1 MAGINLTGLIN
12 AARNVQKPISLAAV
26 ALLVLYLVF
35 SQIVGKIQIIDQKIL
50 PEIVTWIGIITL
62 VAVVM
67 SISSYVLPFFPKGRA
82 GELVVGSPIVTSPTG
97 PARSSR
103 TRGAAPPLPGP
114 TTKKKS
120 SSADS
125 LQGGSGS

>member
-12 AARNVQKPISLAAV
+12 AARNVQKPISLATV

-35 SQIVGKIQIIDQKIL
+35 SKIIGIQNVNQTIL
-50 PEIVTWIGIITL
+50 PGIVNWIGIITL

-67 SISSYVLPFFPKGRA
+67 SISSYVLPFFLKGRA

-103 TRGAAPPLPGP
+103 TRGGAPPLPGP
-114 TTKKKS
+114 TTKKES

-125 LQGGSGS
+125 RQGGSGS